1 MEILITIFN
10 RLPDLFNLQYA
21 SFPGPHISRMCK
33 KWFRFCPKF
42 LDLYASIYGKSIRT
56 QRIDESEAKT
66 PPVHV
71 RQRRLELHSGIVIEK
86 LFQFNLN

>member
-1 MEILITIFN
+1 VCFNWGSSISLIIIPIIVVQT
-10 RLPDLFNLQYA
+10 LPD
-21 SFPGPHISRMCK
+21 SFPAETA
-33 KWFRFCPKF
+33 FRI
-42 LDLYASIYGKSIRT
+42 LSKSVRT